1 MCTPLGISNEKKK
14 KKKTLEPA
22 GVVAALSEALP
33 SVCLSV
39 PPAGVVSALVVAL
52 PCVLSCVTF
61 PDAVG

>member
-1 MCTPLGISNEKKK
+1 MHTTRYIKKKKK